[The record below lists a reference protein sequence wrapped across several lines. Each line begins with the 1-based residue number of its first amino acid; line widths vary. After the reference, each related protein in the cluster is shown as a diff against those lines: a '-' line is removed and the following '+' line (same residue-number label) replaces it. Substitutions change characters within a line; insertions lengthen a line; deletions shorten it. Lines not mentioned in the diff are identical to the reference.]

1 MGPSPFPLEK
11 ITSRLVELYY
21 RRYNCLKSDIRFF
34 NLEIIACIYSDRHD
48 DTQVLC
54 GPCIFFL
61 KLQFHKNNSLNCA
74 FDDLQL
80 VFTHQKC
87 IARLGLMHL
96 CCTNLAVWFR
106 CIILETLDVLSGYH
120 HRGSGKTGPENVTE
134 IPLIKSSAASRK
146 LLGSKYYNQML
157 KQLLFT
163 KFFSTIQITYV
174 VTICI

>member
-1 MGPSPFPLEK
+1 MY
-11 ITSRLVELYY
+11 IQWQTW
-21 RRYNCLKSDIRFF
+21 RYAGFMYFF
-34 NLEIIACIYSDRHD
+34 FSNYSSTQTIY
-48 DTQVLC
+48 
-54 GPCIFFL
+54 F
-61 KLQFHKNNSLNCA
+61 NWA
-74 FDDLQL
+74 FDNLQL

-146 LLGSKYYNQML
+146 LLGSKYYYQML

>member
-1 MGPSPFPLEK
+1 MRVYTVTDMT
-11 ITSRLVELYY
+11 I
-21 RRYNCLKSDIRFF
+21 RRFYVF
-34 NLEIIACIYSDRHD
+34 
-48 DTQVLC
+48 
-54 GPCIFFL
+54 FFL
-61 KLQFHKNNSLNCA
+61 KLQFHTNNLLNWA
-74 FDDLQL
+74 FDNLQL

-146 LLGSKYYNQML
+146 LLGSKYYYQML

-163 KFFSTIQITYV
+163 KFFSTIQITLQFV
-174 VTICI
+174 FSKKSFSK

>member
-1 MGPSPFPLEK
+1 MGPFPLEK
-11 ITSRLVELYY
+11 ITSRLAELYY
-21 RRYNCLKSDIRFF
+21 RRYNSLKSDIRF
-34 NLEIIACIYSDRHD
+34 LKSRDYCVY
-48 DTQVLC
+48 TQWQTWRYA
-54 GPCIFFL
+54 GFMWAMYFFFL
-61 KLQFHKNNSLNCA
+61 KLQFHTNNLLNWA
-74 FDDLQL
+74 FDNLQL

-163 KFFSTIQITYV
+163 KFFSSIQITYV